1 MYQNNILYSGFM
13 FKTKSLVLYKNQPA
27 LLQEVSTDKYTILY
41 CTDLPS
47 PGGKPA
53 QFATQKVR
61 EKDIELLFETS
72 SGEKTLLVQLLQIS
86 EDAKAM
92 QKRIEPIYELLSEDE
107 DSFTTPVSFAD
118 LQDYADVKTA
128 QDSWILYKALKNTM
142 FFTEQAP
149 LSFMVQTKEV
159 IARQEEK
166 NKAKEAEQ
174 EIRSAFIRRLKAK
187 KLDLPADAQLM
198 QDVEALALGQ
208 SDKSKTMKE
217 AGFTETPEKAH
228 KLLLDTGVWTVT
240 KNPYPTRWGLSTQSA
255 TQRLAPPPEE
265 ERITLEQEAYAID
278 NQWSTDPDDAI
289 AFDGQYVW
297 VHIADPAS
305 SVYPDSPIDIAARH
319 RGATLYIPEGA
330 VRMLAEDSLEDYALG
345 LTTLS
350 RALSFCIELDENGA
364 VLSCKVLKTLV
375 KVKRY
380 TYEEANIQKDSP
392 QLAPLYAIARRN
404 EQRRLKAGAVS
415 ITLPEVHISVTDG
428 IVNISPALSWESNN
442 VVREFMLL
450 AGEAVAKFAFKN
462 GIPFPFVSQ
471 EKPDLP
477 TNILDGY
484 AGQYQLRR
492 CMRSRSLGVTPMQ
505 HAGLGLGMYTQV
517 TSPLRRYSDLV
528 AHQQLRAFIDGR
540 PLLNKDTMLERI
552 AAGDAAA
559 GASVKAERKSNLHWT
574 LVYLTQNPQ
583 WEGDAVVVEL
593 KGKQAL
599 CLIPSLAQETLL
611 TPSRTVAL
619 NDTIKV
625 RAGNIDI
632 PTLSV
637 NFISL

>member
-1 MYQNNILYSGFM
+1 MI
-13 FKTKSLVLYKNQPA
+13 KAKSLVLYKNQPA

-41 CTDLPS
+41 CTALPS

-53 QFATQKVR
+53 QFTTQKVR
-61 EKDIELLFETS
+61 EKDIELLFETT
-72 SGEKTLLVQLLQIS
+72 SGEKTLLVQLLQVS

-92 QKRIEPIYELLSEDE
+92 QERIEPIYELLSEDE

-118 LQDYADVKTA
+118 LQDYTDVKTA
-128 QDSWILYKALKNTM
+128 QDSWLLYKALKNTL

-166 NKAKEAEQ
+166 NRAKEAEL
-174 EIRSAFIRRLKAK
+174 ENRSAFIQRLKAK
-187 KLDLPADAQLM
+187 KLNLPADAQLM

-345 LTTLS
+345 LTPLS

-380 TYEEANIQKDSP
+380 TYEEADMQKDSP

>member
-1 MYQNNILYSGFM
+1 M

-41 CTDLPS
+41 CTALPS

-61 EKDIELLFETS
+61 EKDIELLFETT
-72 SGEKTLLVQLLQIS
+72 SGEKTLLVQLLQVT

-92 QKRIEPIYELLSEDE
+92 QERIEPIYELLSEEE

-128 QDSWILYKALKNTM
+128 QDSWLLYKALKNTL

-166 NKAKEAEQ
+166 NKAKEVEQ

-187 KLDLPADAQLM
+187 KLNLPADAQLM

-345 LTTLS
+345 LTPLS

-380 TYEEANIQKDSP
+380 TYEEADIQKDSP
-392 QLAPLYAIARRN
+392 QLAPLYAIARKN

-583 WEGDAVVVEL
+583 WKGDAIVVEL

>member
-1 MYQNNILYSGFM
+1 M

-289 AFDGQYVW
+289 AFDGQHVW

-345 LTTLS
+345 LTPLS

-380 TYEEANIQKDSP
+380 TYEEADIQKDSP

-471 EKPDLP
+471 EKSDLP

>member
-1 MYQNNILYSGFM
+1 
-13 FKTKSLVLYKNQPA
+13 
-27 LLQEVSTDKYTILY
+27 
-41 CTDLPS
+41 
-47 PGGKPA
+47 
-53 QFATQKVR
+53 
-61 EKDIELLFETS
+61 
-72 SGEKTLLVQLLQIS
+72 
-86 EDAKAM
+86 
-92 QKRIEPIYELLSEDE
+92 
-107 DSFTTPVSFAD
+107 
-118 LQDYADVKTA
+118 
-128 QDSWILYKALKNTM
+128 
-142 FFTEQAP
+142 
-149 LSFMVQTKEV
+149 
-159 IARQEEK
+159 
-166 NKAKEAEQ
+166 
-174 EIRSAFIRRLKAK
+174 
-187 KLDLPADAQLM
+187 
-198 QDVEALALGQ
+198 
-208 SDKSKTMKE
+208 
-217 AGFTETPEKAH
+217 
-228 KLLLDTGVWTVT
+228 
-240 KNPYPTRWGLSTQSA
+240 
-255 TQRLAPPPEE
+255 
-265 ERITLEQEAYAID
+265 
-278 NQWSTDPDDAI
+278 
-289 AFDGQYVW
+289 
-297 VHIADPAS
+297 
-305 SVYPDSPIDIAARH
+305 
-319 RGATLYIPEGA
+319 
-330 VRMLAEDSLEDYALG
+330 MLAEDSLEDYALG

-380 TYEEANIQKDSP
+380 TYEEADIQKDSP

-428 IVNISPALSWESNN
+428 IVNIFPALSWESNN

>member
-1 MYQNNILYSGFM
+1 M

-41 CTDLPS
+41 CTALPS

-128 QDSWILYKALKNTM
+128 QDSWILYKALKNTL

-166 NKAKEAEQ
+166 NKAKEVEQ
-174 EIRSAFIRRLKAK
+174 EIRSAFIQRLKAK

-345 LTTLS
+345 LTPLS

-380 TYEEANIQKDSP
+380 TYEEADIQKDSP

-462 GIPFPFVSQ
+462 SIPFPFVSQ

>member
-1 MYQNNILYSGFM
+1 M

-41 CTDLPS
+41 CTALPS

-53 QFATQKVR
+53 QFTTQKVR
-61 EKDIELLFETS
+61 EKDIELLFETT
-72 SGEKTLLVQLLQIS
+72 SGEKTLLVQLLQVT

-92 QKRIEPIYELLSEDE
+92 QERIEPIYELLSEDE

-118 LQDYADVKTA
+118 LQDYTDVKTA
-128 QDSWILYKALKNTM
+128 QDSWLLYKALKNTL

-149 LSFMVQTKEV
+149 LSFMLQTKEV

-166 NKAKEAEQ
+166 NRAKEAEL
-174 EIRSAFIRRLKAK
+174 ENRSAFIQRLKAK
-187 KLDLPADAQLM
+187 KLNLPADAQLM

-345 LTTLS
+345 LTPLS

-380 TYEEANIQKDSP
+380 TYEEADIQKDSP

-540 PLLNKDTMLERI
+540 QLLNKDTMLERI

>member
-1 MYQNNILYSGFM
+1 M

-41 CTDLPS
+41 CTALPS

-61 EKDIELLFETS
+61 EKDIELLFETT
-72 SGEKTLLVQLLQIS
+72 SGEKTLLVQLLQVS

-92 QKRIEPIYELLSEDE
+92 QERIEPIYELLSEEE
-107 DSFTTPVSFAD
+107 DSFTTPVSFVD

-128 QDSWILYKALKNTM
+128 QDSWLLYKALKNTL
-142 FFTEQAP
+142 FFTEQDS

-166 NKAKEAEQ
+166 NRAKEAEL
-174 EIRSAFIRRLKAK
+174 ENRSAFIQRLKAK

-345 LTTLS
+345 LTPLS

-380 TYEEANIQKDSP
+380 TYEEADMQKDSP

-428 IVNISPALSWESNN
+428 IVNIFPALSWESNN

-552 AAGDAAA
+552 ATGDAAA

>member
-1 MYQNNILYSGFM
+1 M

-41 CTDLPS
+41 CTALPS

-61 EKDIELLFETS
+61 EKDIELLFETT
-72 SGEKTLLVQLLQIS
+72 SGEKTLLVQLLQVT

-92 QKRIEPIYELLSEDE
+92 QERIEPIYELLSEDE

-128 QDSWILYKALKNTM
+128 QDSWVLYKALKNTL

-166 NKAKEAEQ
+166 NKAKEVEQ

-345 LTTLS
+345 LTPLS

-380 TYEEANIQKDSP
+380 TYEEADIQKDSP

-552 AAGDAAA
+552 ATGDAAA

>member
-1 MYQNNILYSGFM
+1 
-13 FKTKSLVLYKNQPA
+13 
-27 LLQEVSTDKYTILY
+27 
-41 CTDLPS
+41 
-47 PGGKPA
+47 
-53 QFATQKVR
+53 
-61 EKDIELLFETS
+61 
-72 SGEKTLLVQLLQIS
+72 
-86 EDAKAM
+86 
-92 QKRIEPIYELLSEDE
+92 
-107 DSFTTPVSFAD
+107 
-118 LQDYADVKTA
+118 
-128 QDSWILYKALKNTM
+128 
-142 FFTEQAP
+142 
-149 LSFMVQTKEV
+149 
-159 IARQEEK
+159 
-166 NKAKEAEQ
+166 
-174 EIRSAFIRRLKAK
+174 
-187 KLDLPADAQLM
+187 
-198 QDVEALALGQ
+198 
-208 SDKSKTMKE
+208 MKE

-289 AFDGQYVW
+289 AFDGQHVW

-345 LTTLS
+345 LTPLS

-380 TYEEANIQKDSP
+380 TYEEADMQKDSP

>member
-1 MYQNNILYSGFM
+1 M

-41 CTDLPS
+41 CTALPS

-61 EKDIELLFETS
+61 EKDIELLFETT
-72 SGEKTLLVQLLQIS
+72 SGEKTLLVQLLQVS

-92 QKRIEPIYELLSEDE
+92 QERIEPLYELLSEEE

-128 QDSWILYKALKNTM
+128 QDSWLLYKALKNTL
-142 FFTEQAP
+142 FFTEQDS
-149 LSFMVQTKEV
+149 LSFMLQTKEV

-166 NKAKEAEQ
+166 NRAKEAEL
-174 EIRSAFIRRLKAK
+174 ENRSAFIQRLKAK

-330 VRMLAEDSLEDYALG
+330 VRMLAEDSLENYALG
-345 LTTLS
+345 LTPLS

-380 TYEEANIQKDSP
+380 TYEEADIQKDSP

>member
-1 MYQNNILYSGFM
+1 M

-41 CTDLPS
+41 CTALPS

-61 EKDIELLFETS
+61 EKDIELLFETT
-72 SGEKTLLVQLLQIS
+72 SGEKTLLVQLLQVT

-92 QKRIEPIYELLSEDE
+92 QERIEPLYELLSEEE

-128 QDSWILYKALKNTM
+128 QDSWILYKALKNTL

-166 NKAKEAEQ
+166 NRAKEAEL
-174 EIRSAFIRRLKAK
+174 ENRSAFIQRLKAK
-187 KLDLPADAQLM
+187 KLNLPADAQLM

-345 LTTLS
+345 LTPLS
-350 RALSFCIELDENGA
+350 RALSFCIELDKNGA

-380 TYEEANIQKDSP
+380 TYEEADMQKDSP

-599 CLIPSLAQETLL
+599 CLIPSLAQETVL

>member
-1 MYQNNILYSGFM
+1 M

-41 CTDLPS
+41 CTALPS

-61 EKDIELLFETS
+61 EKDIELLFETT
-72 SGEKTLLVQLLQIS
+72 SGEKTLLVQLLQVS
-86 EDAKAM
+86 EDAKVM
-92 QKRIEPIYELLSEDE
+92 QERIEPIYELLSEDE

-128 QDSWILYKALKNTM
+128 QDSWILYKALKNTL

-149 LSFMVQTKEV
+149 FSFMVQTKEV

-345 LTTLS
+345 LTPLS

-380 TYEEANIQKDSP
+380 TYEEADIQKDSP

>member
-1 MYQNNILYSGFM
+1 M

-41 CTDLPS
+41 CTALPS

-61 EKDIELLFETS
+61 EKDIELLFETT
-72 SGEKTLLVQLLQIS
+72 SGEKTLLVQLLQVS

-92 QKRIEPIYELLSEDE
+92 QEHIEPLYELLSEEE

-128 QDSWILYKALKNTM
+128 QDSWLLYKALKNTL

-166 NKAKEAEQ
+166 NRAKEAEL
-174 EIRSAFIRRLKAK
+174 ENRSAFIQRLKAK

-345 LTTLS
+345 LTPLS

-380 TYEEANIQKDSP
+380 TYEEADIQKDSP

>member
-1 MYQNNILYSGFM
+1 M

-41 CTDLPS
+41 CTALPS

-61 EKDIELLFETS
+61 EKDIELLFETT
-72 SGEKTLLVQLLQIS
+72 SGEKTLLVQLLQVS

-92 QKRIEPIYELLSEDE
+92 QERIEPIYELLSEDE

-128 QDSWILYKALKNTM
+128 QDSWILYKALKNTL

-380 TYEEANIQKDSP
+380 TYEEADIQKDSP

>member
-1 MYQNNILYSGFM
+1 M

-166 NKAKEAEQ
+166 NRAKEAEL
-174 EIRSAFIRRLKAK
+174 ENRSAFIQRLKAK
-187 KLDLPADAQLM
+187 KLNLPADAQLM

-380 TYEEANIQKDSP
+380 TYEEADMQKDSP

-428 IVNISPALSWESNN
+428 IVNIFPALSWESNN

>member
-1 MYQNNILYSGFM
+1 M

-41 CTDLPS
+41 CTALPS

-61 EKDIELLFETS
+61 EKDIELLFETT
-72 SGEKTLLVQLLQIS
+72 SGEKTLLVQLLQVT
-86 EDAKAM
+86 EDAKVM

-128 QDSWILYKALKNTM
+128 QDSWILYKALKNTL

-289 AFDGQYVW
+289 AFDGQHVW

-345 LTTLS
+345 LTPLS

-380 TYEEANIQKDSP
+380 TYEEADIQKDSP

>member
-1 MYQNNILYSGFM
+1 M

-41 CTDLPS
+41 CTALPS

-61 EKDIELLFETS
+61 EKDIELLFETT
-72 SGEKTLLVQLLQIS
+72 SGEKTLLVQLLQVS

-92 QKRIEPIYELLSEDE
+92 QERIEPIYELLSEDE

-118 LQDYADVKTA
+118 LQDYADVKNA
-128 QDSWILYKALKNTM
+128 QDSWVLYKALKNTL

-187 KLDLPADAQLM
+187 KLDLPADVQLM

-345 LTTLS
+345 LTPLS

-380 TYEEANIQKDSP
+380 TYEEADIQKDSP

>member
-1 MYQNNILYSGFM
+1 M

-41 CTDLPS
+41 CTALPS

-61 EKDIELLFETS
+61 EKDIELLFETT

-345 LTTLS
+345 LTPLS

-380 TYEEANIQKDSP
+380 TYEEADIQKDSP

-428 IVNISPALSWESNN
+428 IVNIFPALSWESNN

>member
-1 MYQNNILYSGFM
+1 M

-41 CTDLPS
+41 CTALPS

-61 EKDIELLFETS
+61 EKDIELLFETT
-72 SGEKTLLVQLLQIS
+72 SGEKTLLVQLLQVS

-92 QKRIEPIYELLSEDE
+92 QERIEPIYELLSEEE
-107 DSFTTPVSFAD
+107 DSFTTPVSFVD

-128 QDSWILYKALKNTM
+128 QDSWLLYKALKNTL
-142 FFTEQAP
+142 FFTEQDS

-166 NKAKEAEQ
+166 NRAKEAEL
-174 EIRSAFIRRLKAK
+174 ENRSAFIQRLKAK

-345 LTTLS
+345 LTPLS

-380 TYEEANIQKDSP
+380 TYEEADIQKDSP

-428 IVNISPALSWESNN
+428 IVNIFPALSWESNN

-552 AAGDAAA
+552 ATGDAAA

>member
-1 MYQNNILYSGFM
+1 M

-41 CTDLPS
+41 CTALPS

-61 EKDIELLFETS
+61 EKDIELLFETT
-72 SGEKTLLVQLLQIS
+72 SGEKTLLVQLLQVS

-92 QKRIEPIYELLSEDE
+92 QERIEPIYELLSEEE
-107 DSFTTPVSFAD
+107 DSFTTPVSFVD

-128 QDSWILYKALKNTM
+128 QDSWLLYKALKNTL
-142 FFTEQAP
+142 FFTEQDS

-166 NKAKEAEQ
+166 NRAKEAEL
-174 EIRSAFIRRLKAK
+174 ENRSAFIQRLKAK

-345 LTTLS
+345 LTPLS

-380 TYEEANIQKDSP
+380 TYEEADIQKDSP

-625 RAGNIDI
+625 RVGNIDI

>member
-1 MYQNNILYSGFM
+1 M

-41 CTDLPS
+41 CTALPS

-61 EKDIELLFETS
+61 EKDIELLFETT
-72 SGEKTLLVQLLQIS
+72 SGEKTLLVQLLQVS

-92 QKRIEPIYELLSEDE
+92 QERIEPIYELLSEEE
-107 DSFTTPVSFAD
+107 DSFTTPVSFVD

-128 QDSWILYKALKNTM
+128 QDSWLLYKALKNTL
-142 FFTEQAP
+142 FFTEQDS
-149 LSFMVQTKEV
+149 LSFMLQTKEV

-166 NKAKEAEQ
+166 NRAKEAEL
-174 EIRSAFIRRLKAK
+174 ENRSAFIQRLKAK

-289 AFDGQYVW
+289 AFDGQHVW

-345 LTTLS
+345 LTPLS

-380 TYEEANIQKDSP
+380 TYEEADIQKDSP

>member
-1 MYQNNILYSGFM
+1 M

-41 CTDLPS
+41 CTALPS

-53 QFATQKVR
+53 QFTTQKVR
-61 EKDIELLFETS
+61 EKDIELLFETT
-72 SGEKTLLVQLLQIS
+72 SGEKTLLVQLLQVT

-92 QKRIEPIYELLSEDE
+92 QERIEPLYELLSEDE

-118 LQDYADVKTA
+118 LRDYADVKTA
-128 QDSWILYKALKNTM
+128 QDSWILYKALKNTL
-142 FFTEQAP
+142 FFTEQDS
-149 LSFMVQTKEV
+149 LSFMLQTKEV

-166 NKAKEAEQ
+166 NKAKEVEQ

-345 LTTLS
+345 LTPLS

-380 TYEEANIQKDSP
+380 TYEEADIQKDSP

-462 GIPFPFVSQ
+462 SIPFPFVSQ

>member
-1 MYQNNILYSGFM
+1 M

-41 CTDLPS
+41 CTALPS

-61 EKDIELLFETS
+61 EKDIELLFETT
-72 SGEKTLLVQLLQIS
+72 SGEKTLLVQLLQVS

-92 QKRIEPIYELLSEDE
+92 QERIEPIYELLSEDE

-128 QDSWILYKALKNTM
+128 QDSWLLYKALKNTL
-142 FFTEQAP
+142 FFTEQDS
-149 LSFMVQTKEV
+149 LSFMLQTKEV

-166 NKAKEAEQ
+166 NRAKEAEL
-174 EIRSAFIRRLKAK
+174 ENRSAFIQRLKAK

-345 LTTLS
+345 LTPLS

-380 TYEEANIQKDSP
+380 TYEEADMQKDSP

-583 WEGDAVVVEL
+583 WEGDAIVVEL

>member
-1 MYQNNILYSGFM
+1 M

-41 CTDLPS
+41 CTALPS

-61 EKDIELLFETS
+61 EKDIELLFETT
-72 SGEKTLLVQLLQIS
+72 SGEKTLLVQLLQVS

-92 QKRIEPIYELLSEDE
+92 QERIEPIYELLSEEE

-128 QDSWILYKALKNTM
+128 QDSWLLYKALKNTM

-166 NKAKEAEQ
+166 NRAKEAEL
-174 EIRSAFIRRLKAK
+174 ENRSAFIQRLKAK

-345 LTTLS
+345 LTPLS

-380 TYEEANIQKDSP
+380 TYEEADIQKDSP

-625 RAGNIDI
+625 RVGNIDI

>member
-1 MYQNNILYSGFM
+1 M

-41 CTDLPS
+41 CTALPS

-61 EKDIELLFETS
+61 EKDIELLFETT
-72 SGEKTLLVQLLQIS
+72 SGEKTLLVQLLQVS

-92 QKRIEPIYELLSEDE
+92 QERIEPIYELLSEDE

-118 LQDYADVKTA
+118 LQDYADVKNA
-128 QDSWILYKALKNTM
+128 QDSWVLYKALKNTL

-149 LSFMVQTKEV
+149 LSFMLQTKEV

-345 LTTLS
+345 LTPLS

-380 TYEEANIQKDSP
+380 TYEEADIQKDSP

>member
-1 MYQNNILYSGFM
+1 M

-41 CTDLPS
+41 CTALPS

-61 EKDIELLFETS
+61 EKDIELLFETT
-72 SGEKTLLVQLLQIS
+72 SGEKTLLVQLLQVT

-92 QKRIEPIYELLSEDE
+92 QERIEPLYELLSEEE

-128 QDSWILYKALKNTM
+128 QDSWLLYKALKNTL
-142 FFTEQAP
+142 FFTEQDS
-149 LSFMVQTKEV
+149 LSFMLQTKEV

-166 NKAKEAEQ
+166 NRAKEAEL
-174 EIRSAFIRRLKAK
+174 ENRSAFIQRLKAK

-345 LTTLS
+345 LTPLS

-380 TYEEANIQKDSP
+380 TYEEADIQKDSP

-428 IVNISPALSWESNN
+428 IVNISPALSWVSNN

>member
-1 MYQNNILYSGFM
+1 M

-41 CTDLPS
+41 CTALPS

-53 QFATQKVR
+53 QFTTQKVR
-61 EKDIELLFETS
+61 EKDIELLFETT
-72 SGEKTLLVQLLQIS
+72 SGEKTLLVQLLQVS

-92 QKRIEPIYELLSEDE
+92 QERIEPLYELLSEEE

-128 QDSWILYKALKNTM
+128 QDSWLLYKALKNTL
-142 FFTEQAP
+142 FFTEQDS
-149 LSFMVQTKEV
+149 LSFMLQTKEV

-166 NKAKEAEQ
+166 NRAKEAEL
-174 EIRSAFIRRLKAK
+174 ENRSAFIQRLKAK
-187 KLDLPADAQLM
+187 KLNLPADAQLM

-345 LTTLS
+345 LTPLS

-380 TYEEANIQKDSP
+380 TYEEADIQKDSP
-392 QLAPLYAIARRN
+392 QLAPLYAIARKN

>member
-1 MYQNNILYSGFM
+1 M

-41 CTDLPS
+41 CTALPS

-61 EKDIELLFETS
+61 EKDIELLFETT
-72 SGEKTLLVQLLQIS
+72 SGEKTLLVQLLQVS

-92 QKRIEPIYELLSEDE
+92 QERIEPIYELLSEDE
-107 DSFTTPVSFAD
+107 NSFTTPVSFAD

-128 QDSWILYKALKNTM
+128 QDSWILYKALKNTL

-149 LSFMVQTKEV
+149 LSFMLQTKEV

-345 LTTLS
+345 LTPLS

-380 TYEEANIQKDSP
+380 TYEEADIQKDSP
-392 QLAPLYAIARRN
+392 QLAPLYVIARRN

>member
-1 MYQNNILYSGFM
+1 M
-13 FKTKSLVLYKNQPA
+13 FKTKSLVLYKKQPA

-41 CTDLPS
+41 CTALPS

-166 NKAKEAEQ
+166 NKAKEVEQ
-174 EIRSAFIRRLKAK
+174 EIRSAFIQRLKAK

-380 TYEEANIQKDSP
+380 TYEEADIQKDSP

-505 HAGLGLGMYTQV
+505 HASLGLGMYTQV

>member
-1 MYQNNILYSGFM
+1 M

-41 CTDLPS
+41 CTALPS

-61 EKDIELLFETS
+61 EKDIELLFETT
-72 SGEKTLLVQLLQIS
+72 SGEKTLLVQLLQVS

-92 QKRIEPIYELLSEDE
+92 QERIEPIYELLSEEE
-107 DSFTTPVSFAD
+107 DSFTTPVSFVD

-128 QDSWILYKALKNTM
+128 QDSWLLYKALKNTL
-142 FFTEQAP
+142 FFTEQDS
-149 LSFMVQTKEV
+149 LSFMLQTKEV

-166 NKAKEAEQ
+166 NRAKEAEL
-174 EIRSAFIRRLKAK
+174 ENRSAFIQRLKAK

-345 LTTLS
+345 LTPLS

-380 TYEEANIQKDSP
+380 TYEEADIQKDSP

-428 IVNISPALSWESNN
+428 IVNIFPALSWESNN

>member
-1 MYQNNILYSGFM
+1 M

-41 CTDLPS
+41 CTALPS

-61 EKDIELLFETS
+61 EKDIELLFETT
-72 SGEKTLLVQLLQIS
+72 SGEKTLLVQLLQVS

-92 QKRIEPIYELLSEDE
+92 QESIEPIYELLSEDE
-107 DSFTTPVSFAD
+107 NSFTTPVSFAD

-128 QDSWILYKALKNTM
+128 QDSWILYKALKNTL
-142 FFTEQAP
+142 FFTEQDS
-149 LSFMVQTKEV
+149 LSFMLQTKEV

-166 NKAKEAEQ
+166 NRAKEAEL
-174 EIRSAFIRRLKAK
+174 ENRSAFIQRLKAK

-345 LTTLS
+345 LTPLS

-380 TYEEANIQKDSP
+380 TYEEADMQKDSP

>member
-1 MYQNNILYSGFM
+1 M

-41 CTDLPS
+41 CTALPS

-61 EKDIELLFETS
+61 EKDIELLFETT
-72 SGEKTLLVQLLQIS
+72 SGEKTLLVQLLQVT

-92 QKRIEPIYELLSEDE
+92 QERIEPLYELLSEEE

-128 QDSWILYKALKNTM
+128 QDSWILYKALKNTL

-166 NKAKEAEQ
+166 NRAKEAEL
-174 EIRSAFIRRLKAK
+174 ENRSAFIQRLKAK
-187 KLDLPADAQLM
+187 KLNLPADAQLM

-345 LTTLS
+345 LTPLS

-380 TYEEANIQKDSP
+380 TYEEADIQKDSP

-559 GASVKAERKSNLHWT
+559 GASVKAERKSNLHWI

>member
-1 MYQNNILYSGFM
+1 M

-41 CTDLPS
+41 CTALPS

-61 EKDIELLFETS
+61 EKDIELLFETT
-72 SGEKTLLVQLLQIS
+72 SGEKTLLVQLLQVS
-86 EDAKAM
+86 EDAKDM
-92 QKRIEPIYELLSEDE
+92 QERIEPIYELLSEDE

-118 LQDYADVKTA
+118 LQDYADVKNA
-128 QDSWILYKALKNTM
+128 QDSWVLYKALKNTL

-345 LTTLS
+345 LTPLS

-380 TYEEANIQKDSP
+380 TYEEADIQKDSP

-471 EKPDLP
+471 ERPDLP

-528 AHQQLRAFIDGR
+528 AHQQLRAFTDGR

>member
-1 MYQNNILYSGFM
+1 M

-41 CTDLPS
+41 CTALPS

-61 EKDIELLFETS
+61 EKDIELLFETT
-72 SGEKTLLVQLLQIS
+72 SGEKTLLVQLLQVT

-92 QKRIEPIYELLSEDE
+92 QERIEPIYELLSEDE

-128 QDSWILYKALKNTM
+128 QDSWLLYKALKNTL
-142 FFTEQAP
+142 FFTEQDS

-166 NKAKEAEQ
+166 NRAKEAEL
-174 EIRSAFIRRLKAK
+174 ENRSAFIQRLKAK
-187 KLDLPADAQLM
+187 KLNLPADAQLM

-228 KLLLDTGVWTVT
+228 KLLLDTGVWTIT

-345 LTTLS
+345 LTPLS

-380 TYEEANIQKDSP
+380 TYEEADIQKDSP

-583 WEGDAVVVEL
+583 WEGDAIVVEL

>member
-1 MYQNNILYSGFM
+1 M

-41 CTDLPS
+41 CTALPS

-61 EKDIELLFETS
+61 EKDIELLFETT
-72 SGEKTLLVQLLQIS
+72 SGEKTLLVQLLQVT

-92 QKRIEPIYELLSEDE
+92 QERIEPLYELLSEEE

-128 QDSWILYKALKNTM
+128 QDSWLLYKALKNTL
-142 FFTEQAP
+142 FFTEQDS
-149 LSFMVQTKEV
+149 LSFMLQTKEV

-166 NKAKEAEQ
+166 NRAKEAEL
-174 EIRSAFIRRLKAK
+174 ENRSAFIQRLKAK

-345 LTTLS
+345 LTPLS

-380 TYEEANIQKDSP
+380 TYEEADMQKDSP
-392 QLAPLYAIARRN
+392 QLAPLYTIARRN

>member
-1 MYQNNILYSGFM
+1 M

-41 CTDLPS
+41 CTALPS

-61 EKDIELLFETS
+61 EKDIELLFETT
-72 SGEKTLLVQLLQIS
+72 SGEKTLLVQLLQVS

-92 QKRIEPIYELLSEDE
+92 QERIEPIYELLSEEE
-107 DSFTTPVSFAD
+107 DSFTTPVSFVD

-128 QDSWILYKALKNTM
+128 QDSWLLYKALKNTL
-142 FFTEQAP
+142 FFTEQDS
-149 LSFMVQTKEV
+149 LSFMLQTKEV

-166 NKAKEAEQ
+166 NKAKEVEQ
-174 EIRSAFIRRLKAK
+174 EIRSAFIQRLKAK

-345 LTTLS
+345 LTPLS

-380 TYEEANIQKDSP
+380 TYEEADIQKDSP

-552 AAGDAAA
+552 ATGDAAA

>member
-1 MYQNNILYSGFM
+1 M
-13 FKTKSLVLYKNQPA
+13 FKTKSLVLYKKQPA

-41 CTDLPS
+41 CTALPS

-53 QFATQKVR
+53 QFTTQKVR
-61 EKDIELLFETS
+61 EKDIELLFETT
-72 SGEKTLLVQLLQIS
+72 SGEKTLLVQLLQVS

-92 QKRIEPIYELLSEDE
+92 QERIEPIYELLSEDE

-128 QDSWILYKALKNTM
+128 QDSWILYKALKNTL
-142 FFTEQAP
+142 FFTEQDS
-149 LSFMVQTKEV
+149 LSFMLQTKEV

-166 NKAKEAEQ
+166 NKAKEVEQ
-174 EIRSAFIRRLKAK
+174 EIRSAFIQRLKAK

-380 TYEEANIQKDSP
+380 TYEEADMQKDSP

>member
-1 MYQNNILYSGFM
+1 M

-41 CTDLPS
+41 CTALPS

-61 EKDIELLFETS
+61 EKDIELLFETT
-72 SGEKTLLVQLLQIS
+72 SGEKTLLVQLLQVS

-92 QKRIEPIYELLSEDE
+92 QERIEPIYELLSEDE
-107 DSFTTPVSFAD
+107 NSFTTPVSFAD

-128 QDSWILYKALKNTM
+128 QDSWILYKALKNTL

-149 LSFMVQTKEV
+149 LSFMLQTKEV

-228 KLLLDTGVWTVT
+228 KLLLDTGVWTVK

-345 LTTLS
+345 LTPLS

-380 TYEEANIQKDSP
+380 TYEEADIQKDSP

>member
-1 MYQNNILYSGFM
+1 M

-41 CTDLPS
+41 CTALPS

-61 EKDIELLFETS
+61 EKDIELLFETT
-72 SGEKTLLVQLLQIS
+72 SGEKTLLVQLLQVT

-92 QKRIEPIYELLSEDE
+92 QERIEPIYELLSEDE

-128 QDSWILYKALKNTM
+128 QDSWLLYKALKNTL
-142 FFTEQAP
+142 FFTEQDS

-166 NKAKEAEQ
+166 NRAKEAEL
-174 EIRSAFIRRLKAK
+174 ENRSAFIQRLKAK
-187 KLDLPADAQLM
+187 KLNLPADAQLM

-345 LTTLS
+345 LTPLS

-380 TYEEANIQKDSP
+380 TYEEADMQKDSP
-392 QLAPLYAIARRN
+392 QLAPLYTIARRN

>member
-1 MYQNNILYSGFM
+1 M

-41 CTDLPS
+41 CTALPS

-53 QFATQKVR
+53 QFTTQKVR
-61 EKDIELLFETS
+61 EKDIELLFETT
-72 SGEKTLLVQLLQIS
+72 SGEKTLLVQLLQVS

-92 QKRIEPIYELLSEDE
+92 QERIEPLYELLSEEE

-128 QDSWILYKALKNTM
+128 QDSWLLYKALKNTL
-142 FFTEQAP
+142 FFTEQDS

-166 NKAKEAEQ
+166 NRAKEAEL
-174 EIRSAFIRRLKAK
+174 ENRSAFIQRLKAK
-187 KLDLPADAQLM
+187 KLNLPADAQLM

-345 LTTLS
+345 LTPLS
-350 RALSFCIELDENGA
+350 RALSFCIELDKNGA

-380 TYEEANIQKDSP
+380 TYEEADMQKDSP